1 MNTVQPQAA
10 IDWLADQRPAMQAAL
25 ATLVNIDSSS
35 HDKAGTDRMA
45 QAMAGWL
52 QAAGVEAQHRGDP
65 AEGDVLLARLPG
77 AQPTTAPVVLMG
89 HRDTVFPTGTVA
101 QRPWRV
107 EGERGY
113 GPGASDMKSGLVLQ
127 CFVLMALQKLPPLPF
142 PVRGLFTAD
151 EEIGSRNGRVAIEAH
166 ARGARAV
173 FNSEPGRVSGNLV
186 TERKGGATFQ
196 IDVKGRAAHS
206 GMNHADG
213 ASAIEALARTVLAL
227 HALTDYTT
235 GITTNVG
242 LISGGMSS
250 NTVAPAAQAT
260 LDVRFRTLAERE
272 AVFAKIHALAEVTGV
287 PGTQISITQTSESL
301 PLEPESSQDLMQRYH
316 ASAAEVGF
324 DVAGEAT
331 GGCSD
336 AGFTA
341 SLGIPTLCGVG
352 PVGAKAHTDAE
363 YCCLDT
369 LVPRAQ
375 ALLKTILGLEVPV
388 VERSHA
394 KRRVRSAEP

>member
-1 MNTVQPQAA
+1 MSTSSCCAT
-10 IDWLADQRPAMQAAL
+10 IDWLANQRPAMQAAL

-35 HDKAGTDRMA
+35 HDKAGTDRVA

-52 QAAGVEAQHRGDP
+52 QAAGVFAEHRS
-65 AEGDVLLARLPG
+65 EITQGDVLLARLPG
-77 AQPTTAPVVLMG
+77 THLDAAPAVLMG

-113 GPGASDMKSGLVLQ
+113 GPGVADMKSGLVLQ
-127 CFVLMALQKLPPLPF
+127 CFVMMALQKLPALPF
-142 PVRGLFTAD
+142 PVIGLFTAD
-151 EEIGSRNGRVAIEAH
+151 EEIGSHHGRMAIETH

-173 FNSEPGRVSGNLV
+173 FNAEPGRVSGNLV

-196 IDVKGRAAHS
+196 IEVAGRAAHS
-206 GMNHADG
+206 GVNHADG
-213 ASAIEALARTVLAL
+213 ISAIEAMARLVIAL
-227 HALTDYTT
+227 HALTDYGT

-242 LISGGMSS
+242 LISGGMST
-250 NTVAPAAQAT
+250 NTVAPTAQAK

-272 AVFAKIHALAEVTGV
+272 EVFAKIHALAAVPSM
-287 PGTQISITQTSESL
+287 PGTRILITQMSESL
-301 PLEPESSQDLMQRYH
+301 PLEPQSSQELMQRYQT
-316 ASAAEVGF
+316 SAAQIGF
-324 DVAGEAT
+324 AVAGEAT

-352 PVGAKAHTDAE
+352 PVGAKAHTDGE

-375 ALLKTILGLEVPV
+375 ALVKTILGL
-388 VERSHA
+388 A
-394 KRRVRSAEP
+394 QA